1 MTSKDNTKYASA
13 VMMLLMTIITSIVVS
28 QEVGT
33 GSPHAARALCSS
45 SRRGSQKKRCSRR
58 VGQALLL
65 PVHFGA
71 SPSQHTS

>member
-1 MTSKDNTKYASA
+1 MSA
-13 VMMLLMTIITSIVVS
+13 VMTMVMTFFTSIVVS

-33 GSPHAARALCSS
+33 GSPPAARALFSS
-45 SRRGSQKKRCSRR
+45 SRRGSWKKQCSRR
-58 VGQALLL
+58 MGQALLV